1 MLICLQRMDR
11 KNINADRREK
21 GSGLYFSV
29 FGPEKTPY
37 LDNFHA
43 VDVLDFRVKGR

>member
-21 GSGLYFSV
+21 GSGKIKAIL
-29 FGPEKTPY
+29 
-37 LDNFHA
+37 LD
-43 VDVLDFRVKGR
+43 